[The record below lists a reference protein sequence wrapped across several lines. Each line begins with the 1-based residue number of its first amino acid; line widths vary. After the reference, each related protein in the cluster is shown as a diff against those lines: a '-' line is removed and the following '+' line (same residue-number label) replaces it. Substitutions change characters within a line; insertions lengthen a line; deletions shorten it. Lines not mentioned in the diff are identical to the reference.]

1 MKSKTSFFSKA
12 VYRKNFTL
20 FWPIWAGFLLIE
32 LLKGPGCLWVQ
43 LHRPGAE
50 PLEALYE
57 SVALDA
63 EIPFLAV
70 VSALTAMA
78 LFHYLFSAKSANLL
92 HALPVTRRE
101 LYVTNLLSG
110 FTFLFVPL
118 VLSFFFSVLICLA
131 CGVAEVQYLF
141 MWLLVSLGICFFFF
155 AEAVFCGMF
164 TGLLL
169 ALPVYFV
176 LCNLLVVGIMVEL
189 TWVLT
194 EMSYGLN
201 MGTLGGE
208 AAGLLSPLLY
218 LCERVRI
225 SGNYAQNEKGAYV
238 IRTMELSGGKAVLCY
253 AIAAVLIYLL
263 AYYCYKKR
271 ELERTG
277 DLLVFNWIK
286 PVFRWGAGIC
296 TGFFGGALLMNILK
310 DFIPDAP
317 AGVWLVFVLLI
328 GALTF
333 FLAEM
338 LIEKAFRVVN
348 KKRLAECFVFLCFT
362 LLAYG
367 GIYSCAYR
375 LSTDLPKAEQ
385 VEYAY
390 VRLNYPLEF
399 SGEEVEELL
408 EVHREILSKQSV
420 FERALADSGQT
431 VYVSFVY
438 QMADGGRMERWYAI
452 PAGSEASG
460 HVLGK
465 LYAWEQEPDAFLRNQ
480 LQYDYAKVSRFT
492 DIQLEW
498 YDSGRDNY
506 IYRYG
511 GSEAAKAVYDAVC
524 ADLKEGT
531 LQKYNLTDY
540 RMSEERTAGENLA
553 TISLSFYYEGETWQ
567 TMYDRMNQEEESI
580 NKLYVREQEMYYVKG
595 ASDYKGCIYLSF
607 GEDCT
612 HILGALEKYG
622 LGAPTE
628 AEFAE

>member
-1 MKSKTSFFSKA
+1 MKSKTSFFNKA

-43 LHRPGAE
+43 LHRPGME
-50 PLEALYE
+50 PLEALQG
-57 SVALDA
+57 SVSLEA
-63 EIPFLAV
+63 EIPFFAV
-70 VSALTAMA
+70 ASALTAMA
-78 LFHYLFSAKSANLL
+78 LFHYLFSTKSANLL

-118 VLSFFFSVLICLA
+118 VLSFFFSVLVCLA

-141 MWLLVSLGICFFFF
+141 MWLLVSLGICFFLF

-194 EMSYGLN
+194 EMSYGLS
-201 MGTLGGE
+201 MDTLGGK
-208 AAGLLSPLLY
+208 AAGWLSPLVY
-218 LCERVRI
+218 LCDEVRI
-225 SGNYAQNEKGAYV
+225 SGNYAQNEKGVYV
-238 IRTMELSGGKAVLCY
+238 IRTMELSGGKAVICY
-253 AIAAVLIYLL
+253 AFAAVLIYLL

-271 ELERTG
+271 EMERTG
-277 DLLVFNWIK
+277 DLLVFDWVK
-286 PVFRWGAGIC
+286 PVFRWGVGIC

-317 AGVWLVFVLLI
+317 AGIWLVFVLGI
-328 GALTF
+328 GALAF

-338 LIEKAFRVVN
+338 LIEKAFRVLN
-348 KKRLAECFVFLCFT
+348 KKRMAECLVFLGFT

-367 GIYSCAYR
+367 AIYGCAYR
-375 LSTDLPKAEQ
+375 LSTDLPRADQ

-399 SGEEVEELL
+399 SGEETEELL

-438 QMADGGRMERWYAI
+438 QMADGDRMERWYAI

-465 LYAWEQEPDAFLRNQ
+465 IYAWEQEPEAFLRNQ
-480 LQYDYAKVSRFT
+480 LQYDYTAVNRFT
-492 DIQLEW
+492 DVQLEW
-498 YDSGRDNY
+498 YDSTRDNY
-506 IYRYG
+506 VYLYG
-511 GSEAAKAVYDAVC
+511 GSDAAVALYEAVQE
-524 ADLKEGT
+524 DLEEGT

-540 RMSEERTAGENLA
+540 GMSEEKEAAETLA
-553 TISLSFYYEGETWQ
+553 TISLSFYYAGGTWQ
-567 TMYDRMNQEEESI
+567 TMYDRMNREEKGI
-580 NKLYVREQEMYYVKG
+580 NQLYVSGQEMYYVKE
-595 ASDYKGCIYLSF
+595 ASDSKGCIYLSF

-612 HILGALEKYG
+612 HILDALEKYG
-622 LGAPTE
+622 LGAPAVIE
-628 AEFAE
+628 